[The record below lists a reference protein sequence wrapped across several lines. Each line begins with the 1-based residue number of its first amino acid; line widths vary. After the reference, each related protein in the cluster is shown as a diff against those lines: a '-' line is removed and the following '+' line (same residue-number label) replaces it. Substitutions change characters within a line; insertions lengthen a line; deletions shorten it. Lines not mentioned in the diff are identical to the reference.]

1 MKKIKEYYSL
11 PLHIMFRPFDGF
23 YQLRYENRGKI
34 SVAVINV
41 LLVWLSV
48 SFMNQ
53 YSSITVVLYHPN
65 SHNSLRDGITLIGV
79 LLLWCLGNWSV
90 TSLTNGE
97 GRFKDI
103 FLANCYAMTPIIFV
117 FVPVSIVSNFLVDT
131 EAAFYFMFISVAV
144 FWFAFLVYAG
154 MVTIHNYTAGKALL
168 TVFLTIIAMLI
179 IVFLITLLVVLLQQM
194 IGYVIGIYTE
204 ITFRR

>member
-1 MKKIKEYYSL
+1 MRRIKEYYSL

-23 YQLRYENRGKI
+23 YQLRYEGKGRL
-34 SVAVINV
+34 SVAIINV
-41 LLVWLSV
+41 LLVWFSI

-53 YSSITVVLYHPN
+53 YTSITATVTHPHA
-65 SHNSLRDGITLIGV
+65 HNSLRDGIVVICV
-79 LLLWCLGNWSV
+79 LLLWCVSNWAV

-103 FLANCYAMTPIIFV
+103 FLANCYAMTPIILF
-117 FVPVSIVSNFLVDT
+117 FVPASILSNFLTDT
-131 EAAFYFMFISVAV
+131 EAAFFFMIVSIAI
-144 FWFAFLVYAG
+144 FWFVMLAYAG
-154 MVTIHNYTAGKALL
+154 MVTIHNYSAGRALL

-179 IVFLITLLVVLLQQM
+179 IVFLLTLLAVLLQQM
-194 IGYVIGIYTE
+194 IGFAIGIYTE